1 MEKAEV
7 DALDV
12 SREAAELAK
21 ENARIN
27 KSPINVFQANIL
39 DDDQLPGQYGLIVS
53 NPPYVRESE
62 KKFMHKN
69 ILEHEPHQALFV
81 DDKNPLFFYRKI
93 LKFAQNHL
101 SRNGWIYFEINEA
114 MGQEMVRLL
123 DKKGYLNIR
132 LKKDING
139 KNRMIKAQK
148 P

>member
-1 MEKAEV
+1 
-7 DALDV
+7 
-12 SREAAELAK
+12 
-21 ENARIN
+21 
-27 KSPINVFQANIL
+27 
-39 DDDQLPGQYGLIVS
+39 
-53 NPPYVRESE
+53 
-62 KKFMHKN
+62 MHKN